1 MASGSEMGR
10 VIRTYII
17 RMLIPMQAE
26 AVNVW
31 KTDYS
36 KSKAM
41 VGCRYIHPADYKLLQ
56 AKRVSSQSLS
66 CLQILSFIV
75 FFSSVKRL
83 WDILKGLR
91 TAERAEVLEEM
102 AFSGYIPTFKER
114 HSFAEK
120 VYAITAMDAGGG
132 GSSANQ
138 QLCIIALVSRHTK
151 YPNGEDIAVNI
162 SGYTWHSHST
172 RKDASEARQQQPNK
186 IPVVIERFEGRMPD
200 HITIAELMQIVRR
213 RLQLHPDQT
222 FFLLV
227 NEKSM
232 VSNSMNMYQLYQQE
246 ADQDG
251 FLYMVYTSQ
260 PAFGSIKLLENSLKA
275 CIEKFVTAG
284 SVVWKRKFRNNIEVI
299 DSHDTYCKQ
308 QFDLSVHKKTLPL
321 FSAHPLGKISE
332 EQLNS
337 IINSELFEGDIEGI
351 NKETTLSTFILRD
364 EPLNPYDYLFKFP
377 YHSALNLETYKD
389 KLWPNGQVPYLLEE
403 GMSAAQKIAIAQAFD
418 EYKDKTCIKFVPKTH
433 DDIDYIFIKRNTA
446 FGCSSYVGRAGG
458 NQTVSLEVNKCFAKG
473 IIAHELM
480 HTIGFFHEHSR
491 TDRDQYIDIIEEN
504 IRPGMLRNF
513 EKYPRKVV
521 DSLGMPYDYDSIMH
535 YHRLAFSK
543 NGQSTILPKNRNI
556 EIGQRYK
563 LSDIDVKKINKL
575 YNCDQSTTLL
585 PSLITTTAV
594 RPIRPFWTRRP
605 SKTGKLRTIIT
616 TSKAKTIAVAVCKD
630 LNAHCKMWQK
640 LGHCQYS
647 PKYMG
652 HYCKKRVDYV
662 HQKQNV
668 RKRNIKSTLR
678 NNTYVNAYITLCNM
692 TNIDNN
698 LSSMVDWKAKDAAIP
713 LKPSCIC
720 ESQKFSNYTESVYPQ
735 SNVYLIGVERSVL
748 SIQTYGCLQHAS
760 CKGTVKYI
768 RKQFDGQRLGCWE
781 GTVIQAAKFLA
792 SESAFQVSYFQNFAL
807 SANAG
812 NYIEDDGT
820 NKNAGT
826 ALIVFDTSVLLRD
839 AFYYHFVLK
848 QLLANFIAELC
859 HVLIP
864 YTVLKELDGLKK
876 TDHEK
881 LRMKIIKTYG
891 FLHEYSKRGCYYLH
905 IENMFEASFGVREFG
920 CQNNDDVI
928 LKCVLITT
936 KRYRNEGVSVMFVTT
951 DKSLAVK
958 AMAHNIFTVDRNELF
973 HLLITDSSRVMYEQ
987 LSAVNSVQR
996 MSFYEYPH
1004 SVPVRYLYPEM
1015 KNNSQYNGFS
1025 TQNGL
1030 YMPFWSEAPTEC
1042 PQLLSPYSVQILDEM
1057 TYSSRNGKDAML
1069 E

>member
-56 AKRVSSQSLS
+56 VRTG
-66 CLQILSFIV
+66 IW
-75 FFSSVKRL
+75 R
-83 WDILKGLR
+83 KGLR

-114 HSFAEK
+114 HSFA
-120 VYAITAMDAGGG
+120 ARA
-132 GSSANQ
+132 
-138 QLCIIALVSRHTK
+138 
-151 YPNGEDIAVNI
+151 
-162 SGYTWHSHST
+162 
-172 RKDASEARQQQPNK
+172 KDASEARQQQPNK
-186 IPVVIERFEGRMPD
+186 IPVVIERFEGEKYLPLLDRCKFLVPD

-321 FSAHPLGKISE
+321 FSAHPCKGKILADMIQVVFSQQFRYDSSNQVVENEISNGSSLMTDRQETLFDDLGQKYLQPQDFILAQIIPVGKISE

-585 PSLITTTAV
+585 PSLITTTAGATITEKRTTISTMSTNLSTSNKSKNMITV

-652 HYCKKRVDYV
+652 HYCKK
-662 HQKQNV
+662 
-668 RKRNIKSTLR
+668 
-678 NNTYVNAYITLCNM
+678 ACGLCSPK
-692 TNIDNN
+692 T
-698 LSSMVDWKAKDAAIP
+698 
-713 LKPSCIC
+713 
-720 ESQKFSNYTESVYPQ
+720 
-735 SNVYLIGVERSVL
+735 
-748 SIQTYGCLQHAS
+748 
-760 CKGTVKYI
+760 
-768 RKQFDGQRLGCWE
+768 
-781 GTVIQAAKFLA
+781 
-792 SESAFQVSYFQNFAL
+792 SE
-807 SANAG
+807 
-812 NYIEDDGT
+812 
-820 NKNAGT
+820 
-826 ALIVFDTSVLLRD
+826 
-839 AFYYHFVLK
+839 
-848 QLLANFIAELC
+848 
-859 HVLIP
+859 
-864 YTVLKELDGLKK
+864 
-876 TDHEK
+876 EK
-881 LRMKIIKTYG
+881 LDRKVELRCLDKNLFCSYWASIGKCKTGNKFMMIFCKRSCNNCDSKIG
-891 FLHEYSKRGCYYLH
+891 
-905 IENMFEASFGVREFG
+905 
-920 CQNNDDVI
+920 
-928 LKCVLITT
+928 
-936 KRYRNEGVSVMFVTT
+936 T
-951 DKSLAVK
+951 D
-958 AMAHNIFTVDRNELF
+958 
-973 HLLITDSSRVMYEQ
+973 
-987 LSAVNSVQR
+987 
-996 MSFYEYPH
+996 FYE
-1004 SVPVRYLYPEM
+1004 
-1015 KNNSQYNGFS
+1015 
-1025 TQNGL
+1025 
-1030 YMPFWSEAPTEC
+1030 
-1042 PQLLSPYSVQILDEM
+1042 
-1057 TYSSRNGKDAML
+1057 
-1069 E
+1069 